1 MGFSIGRSAPRV
13 GFVGG
18 VVRQDGQAVTKRV
31 RNGHRSLRVATIT
44 ITSVDNC
51 QIVTMPTAF
60 PATAVTDDGGTF
72 R

>member
-13 GFVGG
+13 GFVDG
-18 VVRQDGQAVTKRV
+18 VAWQDGQAVTKRP
-31 RNGHRSLRVATIT
+31 RNGQRSLRVATIT

-51 QIVTMPTAF
+51 QIATM
-60 PATAVTDDGGTF
+60 PATAATDDGGAY